1 MAKTEVHNAI
11 VTRNIDPALG
21 SALRGSV
28 FFNAPT
34 LFEGEFPLPAAPC
47 FPFASDKGAGIFFVP
62 QVGDEI
68 EVVILSDDGSF
79 DTSDVELPEPRW
91 RCMLY
96 SDAADIAEE
105 FQSNYTKTMGWKT
118 NSGHILLFDDTEG
131 EEFLRLAH
139 KIGTILEID
148 KEGSWFET
156 IVKDKIAEIAENFTI
171 NVGKDLTITV
181 MENKSV
187 TVTKNISTDV
197 TEEET
202 HSVGKNLSVTVGEN
216 WDVQVTGDAS
226 IQCENANVN
235 ANSNVDVQA
244 GGDAKITAGGKVEE
258 AGSTIEMN
266 GSGGSVVTT
275 GSDPLVDNIT
285 GAPHIGVPTVLAG

>member
-1 MAKTEVHNAI
+1 MARVEVHNAI
-11 VTRNIDPALG
+11 VTRNLDPALG
-21 SALRGSV
+21 ASLRGAV
-28 FFNAPT
+28 YFNAPT
-34 LFEGEFPLPAAPC
+34 LFEGEFPLPASPC

-68 EVVILSDDGSF
+68 EVEILADDGTF

-96 SDAADIAEE
+96 SDAAEIAEE

-118 NSGHILLFDDTEG
+118 NSGHILLFDDSEG

-148 KEGSWFET
+148 KEGSWLET
-156 IVKDKIAEIAENFTI
+156 IVKNKISEITENFTI

-181 MENKSV
+181 TENKTV
-187 TVTKNISTDV
+187 TVTKKRTTDIG
-197 TEEET
+197 EEED
-202 HSVGKNLSVTVGEN
+202 HSVGKTLSVTIGEDWN
-216 WDVQVTGDAS
+216 VQVAGDAM
-226 IQCENANVN
+226 IQCENAKIN
-235 ANSNVDVQA
+235 ANSNVEVQA

-258 AGSTIEMN
+258 MGSTVEMN
-266 GSGGSVVTT
+266 GSAGSVVTT
-275 GSDPLVDNIT
+275 ASDPLVDNIT
-285 GAPHIGVPTVLAG
+285 GAPHVGVPTVLAG